1 MRFPRSICRGSPT
14 CWSCTGSW
22 QIWRGRAE
30 RSGRKLRRVYLA
42 QCAKVDAMFEAVC
55 NALKEQGM
63 YDDAAIFFL
72 SDHGDFAGDYHMAE
86 KSQNTFEDVLTRVP
100 LLIKPPKRK
109 DADGKELYPCDP
121 GIAGGVVELVDFFAT
136 AMEYAGVEPTEDH
149 FGRSLQPVIA
159 DRSVRIRAYA
169 HCEGGRRPGR
179 SSATS
184 GTPSRR
190 FPERMLTG
198 RRRQRSSTMRRM
210 LRERW

>member
-1 MRFPRSICRGSPT
+1 
-14 CWSCTGSW
+14 
-22 QIWRGRAE
+22 
-30 RSGRKLRRVYLA
+30 
-42 QCAKVDAMFEAVC
+42 MFEAVC

-169 HCEGGRRPGR
+169 TVKADARPGGAVR
-179 SSATS
+179 RVAL
-184 GTPSRR
+184 RAAR